1 MTKEEII
8 LREENRTRAAA
19 MHMFEKHNAADWGF
33 ADYEREIN
41 RDTGLLC
48 YVDNATGVAFGGYL
62 MGFEAACELYNEDL
76 WYDLWLE
83 LEKAGHIEPSAF
95 IHHHC
100 SKWNPA

>member
-19 MHMFEKHNAADWGF
+19 MHMFEKDTADWGF
-33 ADYEREIN
+33 DDYEREIN